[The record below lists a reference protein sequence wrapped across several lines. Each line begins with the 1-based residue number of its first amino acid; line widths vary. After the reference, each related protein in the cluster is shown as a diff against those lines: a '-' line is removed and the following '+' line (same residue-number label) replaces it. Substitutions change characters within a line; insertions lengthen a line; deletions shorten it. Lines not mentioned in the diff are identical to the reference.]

1 MEDIIELIKKQG
13 FVDIP
18 FGRLELVY
26 NEAKVHYDNM
36 LIYPPYYSIEF
47 IANSQLNPS
56 DFTNPQYNEW
66 GSFVNIDNEIKY
78 IPDAELIEKLNA
90 DFYGLQPVPISIK
103 KTILKENTDVVNE
116 DKKDSVIDDKAN
128 LKKSKEKTSKV
139 KAPKEKAPKEKKKKS
154 EKTVKIA
161 SHPKEKVKKDK
172 PSKPPK
178 IKKSKIKEQSNTNI
192 DNSINEQ
199 NIKKAKKRKNKTPIF
214 ITILLIIVLAGGGYY
229 YYQNYININN
239 DKILPLNEKLNYQEL
254 ALVINKNLN
263 QLSQFDTMR
272 YYLIIASKTT
282 KKAAQKESA
291 QYSSLGFSPIILYDS
306 IINRYRVAIDSFS
319 SQDTMIMKTK
329 LEEVRAKYRK
339 DAWILKKRIG
349 DG

>member
-1 MEDIIELIKKQG
+1 MADNIELIKTQG

-47 IANSQLNPS
+47 IANPQLNPS

-90 DFYGLQPVPISIK
+90 DFFGLQPVPISIK
-103 KTILKENTDVVNE
+103 KSIFKENTSEVDK
-116 DKKDSVIDDKAN
+116 DKKDSVTKDKAN
-128 LKKSKEKTSKV
+128 LKKGKEKTI
-139 KAPKEKAPKEKKKKS
+139 KEKAPKEKHKKIENS
-154 EKTVKIA
+154 ENIA
-161 SHPKEKVKKDK
+161 FHTEEKVKKDK

-178 IKKSKIKEQSNTNI
+178 TKKSKIKEQSNANINI

-199 NIKKAKKRKNKTPIF
+199 GIKKEKKRKSKTPIF

-229 YYQNYININN
+229 YQNYINITKE
-239 DKILPLNEKLNYQEL
+239 KIVPLNEKLNYQEL

-263 QLSQFDTMR
+263 QQFQLDTMR

-319 SQDTMIMKTK
+319 SQDTIIMKTK